1 MPKFAANLSWLLQEY
16 SWLDRFGAAQKL
28 GFKAVEC
35 QFPYDNP
42 ADELADARGVA
53 GLEFIMF
60 NAPPGDMA
68 SGEYGLS
75 GLPGRE
81 TEFRDSIGLA
91 LDYAKSLR
99 AQFIHVLA
107 GIVPE
112 GERRERCREVYI
124 ENLSWAAEQAEE
136 IGVGILIEP
145 INTFERPGYLTTL
158 TSEAA
163 QAVQLVDSPNI
174 GIQFDFH
181 NAQLMEGYIT
191 RSLETHID
199 KIRHMQIAGIPGR
212 TPPHRGELN
221 YPYYFE
227 LVDRLAYEGWIGCEY
242 RPDGTGDGSTKA
254 SLEWASEFGLG

>member
-16 SWLDRFGAAQKL
+16 TWLDRFSAAREL

-42 ADELADARGVA
+42 AAELADACGVA

-91 LDYAKSLR
+91 LGYAKTLR
-99 AQFIHVLA
+99 AQFVHVLA

-112 GERRERCREVYI
+112 GESRERCREVYI
-124 ENLSWAAEQAEE
+124 ENLCWAVVQAGEA
-136 IGVGILIEP
+136 GVGILIEP

-163 QAVQLVDSPNI
+163 QVVERVGSANI

-199 KIRHMQIAGIPGR
+199 VIKHMQIAGIPGR
-212 TPPHRGELN
+212 TPPSQGELN
-221 YPYYFE
+221 YPYYFS
-227 LVDRLAYEGWIGCEY
+227 LVDRLAYKGWVGCEY
-242 RPDGTGDGSTKA
+242 RPDASGDGATRA
-254 SLEWASEFGLG
+254 SLEWAAEFGLG